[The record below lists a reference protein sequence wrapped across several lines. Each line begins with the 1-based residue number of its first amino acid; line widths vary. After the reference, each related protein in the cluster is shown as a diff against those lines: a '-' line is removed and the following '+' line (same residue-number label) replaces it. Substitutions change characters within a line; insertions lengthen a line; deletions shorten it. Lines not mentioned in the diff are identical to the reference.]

1 MTDEQKKSL
10 ASDTDGLKSYEF
22 IANHIEDDMA
32 DIDAAIDNMC
42 RADLS
47 GQFMASAARY
57 LHAIDPQ
64 KFSAR
69 IDRLVAGT
77 IDRDREHRY
86 LADVLQG
93 LYGTDYEERAAE
105 LINTDNN
112 FRRIY
117 KRLYPTK
124 PI

>member
-22 IANHIEDDMA
+22 IANHIEDDIA
-32 DIDAAIDNMC
+32 EIDTAIDYMC
-42 RADLS
+42 KADLN
-47 GQFMASAARY
+47 GQFLASAARY

-64 KFSAR
+64 KFGAQ
-69 IDRLVAGT
+69 IDRLVAAT

-86 LADVLQG
+86 LADVLHG
-93 LYGTDYEERAAE
+93 LYGDDYEQRAAD